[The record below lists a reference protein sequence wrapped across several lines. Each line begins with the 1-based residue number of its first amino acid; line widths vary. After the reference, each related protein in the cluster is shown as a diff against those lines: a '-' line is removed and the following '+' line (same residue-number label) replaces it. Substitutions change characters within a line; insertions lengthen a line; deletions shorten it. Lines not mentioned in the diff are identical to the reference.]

1 MERRGREN
9 WGRITQVGVA
19 RFFQKNSAD
28 KEVSNDG
35 ITPVEG
41 DFGLKRFL
49 CFNTPELCL
58 SGRI

>member
-1 MERRGREN
+1 M
-9 WGRITQVGVA
+9 GVA

-49 CFNTPELCL
+49 CFNTPEICL

>member
-1 MERRGREN
+1 M
-9 WGRITQVGVA
+9 GVA

-35 ITPVEG
+35 VFITPVEG

>member
-1 MERRGREN
+1 M
-9 WGRITQVGVA
+9 GVA

-41 DFGLKRFL
+41 DFGLKHFL
-49 CFNTPELCL
+49 CFNTPEVYL